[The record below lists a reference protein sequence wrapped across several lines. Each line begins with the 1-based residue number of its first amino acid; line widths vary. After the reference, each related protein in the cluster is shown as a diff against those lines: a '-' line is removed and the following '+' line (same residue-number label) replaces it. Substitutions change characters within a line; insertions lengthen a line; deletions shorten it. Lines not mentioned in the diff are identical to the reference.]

1 MRYLAGAMP
10 LGDVVPAT
18 PSDLLVA
25 GVVLMVAAL
34 VCTVVMRRCG
44 DEQ

>member
-10 LGDVVPAT
+10 LGDVVPAST
-18 PSDLLVA
+18 GDLVVA
-25 GVVLMVAAL
+25 GVVMMLAAL

-44 DEQ
+44 DER

>member
-18 PSDLLVA
+18 PQDLLVA
-25 GVVLMVAAL
+25 GVALMVAAVL
-34 VCTVVMRRCG
+34 LTVVMRRCG
-44 DEQ
+44 DE

>member
-1 MRYLAGAMP
+1 MRYMGGAMP

-18 PSDLLVA
+18 PTELLVA
-25 GVVLMVAAL
+25 GMVLIVAAL

-44 DEQ
+44 DE

>member
-1 MRYLAGAMP
+1 MRYMGGAMP

-25 GVVLMVAAL
+25 GVVLIVAAL
-34 VCTVVMRRCG
+34 VCTVMMRRAS
-44 DEQ
+44 DE

>member
-18 PSDLLVA
+18 PQDLLVA
-25 GVVLMVAAL
+25 GLVLMVAAL
-34 VCTVVMRRCG
+34 VCTAAMMRCG